1 MTKPKPK
8 ETKTEKPKMRR
19 LKFIGAAIM
28 ALLSLAAIT
37 AATASAA
44 ATAPNVLP
52 EASAEEPITFT
63 GSSGKTKFGNGVLSI
78 KSEKSVS
85 LSTQNSLKLGTFDV
99 LYEET
104 KDTLGSTCT
113 GLNTGETAGSILV
126 LGTFHIVD
134 YKVGTEL
141 KVGVTFLIKPVHFS
155 CGATLLIVHGCVAAG
170 INTPVNTLSKTL
182 VFGLTQKSGD
192 NEIIKV
198 LNAENEKEE
207 SCELTASEGGGAFKL
222 SSQEQEQ
229 VNLGFKK
236 GSTAEEILVMPL

>member
-1 MTKPKPK
+1 
-8 ETKTEKPKMRR
+8 MRR

-52 EASAEEPITFT
+52 EASELAPITFT
-63 GSSGKTKFGNGVLSI
+63 GTSGATKFGDGIEEI
-78 KSEKSVS
+78 KSTESKS

-99 LYEET
+99 LYIGS
-104 KDTLGSTCT
+104 KDVLGEACT
-113 GLNTGETAGSILV
+113 GLNTGEEKGSILV
-126 LGTFHIVD
+126 LGTFHVVD

-155 CGATLLIVHGCVAAG
+155 CGSAILVIVHGCVAAG
-170 INTPVNTLSKTL
+170 INTPSNTLSKTL
-182 VFGLTQKSGD
+182 VFGLTSKSGD

-198 LNAENEKEE
+198 LNAENTAEE
-207 SCELTASEGGGAFKL
+207 NCELTASQNEGEFKL
-222 SSQEQEQ
+222 SSQNQTQ
-229 VNLGFKK
+229 TNLGFKK